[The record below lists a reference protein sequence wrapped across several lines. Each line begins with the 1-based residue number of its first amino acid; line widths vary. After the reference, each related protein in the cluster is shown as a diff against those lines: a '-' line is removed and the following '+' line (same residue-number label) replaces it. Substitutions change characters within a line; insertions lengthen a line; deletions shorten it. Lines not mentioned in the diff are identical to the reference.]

1 MTILSPSFIHI
12 QNDLIEVNNKG
23 IIRND
28 QRVYL
33 KLSNVSVSFPG
44 DNKQYESNPSKVKK

>member
-1 MTILSPSFIHI
+1 MNILSPSFINI

-33 KLSNVSVSFPG
+33 KLSNVSVSFAG
-44 DNKQYESNPSKVKK
+44 DNKQYDQK